1 MHNLPQFFKA
11 NYLDPW
17 KWQNILKFS
26 AHFPNTSKKD
36 ISAFYLDLEIQD
48 FV

>member
-1 MHNLPQFFKA
+1 MQNLPQFFKA

-26 AHFPNTSKKD
+26 TPFPNAFNKNFST
-36 ISAFYLDLEIQD
+36 FYLDLEIQN